1 MKKINKTS
9 FSSKLLSIE
18 KIITLIKYPIDLEI
32 KKVCIPN
39 INIPTTPL
47 NKATY
52 LAPFDPIEVRKIT
65 GNGKPYFC
73 EGLPIKFAKM

>member
-1 MKKINKTS
+1 MGAGGKAAGSWIGDRGLFAGS
-9 FSSKLLSIE
+9 GSG
-18 KIITLIKYPIDLEI
+18 YPATQY
-32 KKVCIPN
+32 
-39 INIPTTPL
+39 INIPTTAL